1 MQENKWATE
10 GAVAERATWGGGE
23 RYRDWMGGQRVGGH
37 MHEIGRARGEQEKN
51 RGEGEREGKWG
62 QRVISALIPRCKEIP
77 MSAQNVR

>member
-1 MQENKWATE
+1 
-10 GAVAERATWGGGE
+10 
-23 RYRDWMGGQRVGGH
+23 MGGQRVGGH